1 VWQLER
7 AVRVPLLLVAV
18 CAASGCDRIKE
29 TISTKVQ
36 EEVEQRVHARGTDMP
51 GTLATPALTDEERL
65 ADKLVLYHE
74 CMRRARGRIGE
85 SWRRWGEGVDLRTGM
100 PKSKSAKPLVPVV
113 DTELLPCKRAA
124 EEGPQTEP
132 QLVDIERAFADWYA
146 AALAFAKH
154 TRELDEYYAD
164 EGYKEDQWAKG
175 KEIAPAFVA
184 AHAAWETAD
193 IALGDLLERE
203 QDQIDERLLAQ
214 IETRDGKKARW
225 LAQRIT
231 IAAKA
236 YARCARRGNAG
247 ECDEQ
252 RVALESSRA
261 ELDHYRDAHE
271 TEVDH
276 VFWMS
281 SFRTATTRLID
292 DGAALATALSAKKP
306 KGEDERAR
314 VAASYD
320 ELVTAH
326 DNLRFGLP

>member
-1 VWQLER
+1 M
-7 AVRVPLLLVAV
+7 LLIA
-18 CAASGCDRIKE
+18 CTATSGCDRIKDA
-29 TISTKVQ
+29 ISTKVQ
-36 EEVEQRVHARGTDMP
+36 EEVEERVHARGTDMP

-85 SWRRWGEGVDLRTGM
+85 SWRRWGESVDVRTGT
-100 PKSKSAKPLVPVV
+100 PKSKSIKPMVPVV

-124 EEGPQTEP
+124 EEGPQTAP
-132 QLVDIERAFADWYA
+132 QLPALERAFADWYA
-146 AALAFAKH
+146 SALAFAKH
-154 TRELDEYYAD
+154 TRTLDEYYAD
-164 EGYKEDQWAKG
+164 EAYKQDAWAQG
-175 KEIAPAFVA
+175 KETAPAFVA

-193 IALGDLLERE
+193 IALGDLLEE
-203 QDQIDERLLAQ
+203 QQDQIDERLLAQ

-225 LAQRIT
+225 LAQKIV
-231 IAAKA
+231 IAAKG
-236 YARCARRGNAG
+236 YASCARRGAAD
-247 ECDEQ
+247 ECEDEK
-252 RVALESSRA
+252 ADLEAARG
-261 ELDHYRDAHE
+261 ELDRYRELHE

-281 SFRTATTRLID
+281 SFRAATTRLVD
-292 DGAALATALSAKKP
+292 DGSALATALSAKKP

-326 DNLRFGLP
+326 DNLRFDLP